1 MYRVWFVRISTHLQI
16 GMGKIWN
23 LVVMDEVCIYIK
35 KNLPPPL
42 FWVAE
47 IIRHALSVW
56 DAPASRSPI
65 CDFSMRWFDRCRHS
79 MRRWFDRSSFSHL
92 EIGMGEDF
100 LPGSDGRSLHL
111 KTIFLLPCLGG
122 EESWASP
129 FYLCVWNAPA
139 SRSSLDLWFF
149 DEVVRSLPAFYA
161 MVVRS
166 QHFLTFK
173 SADFQT
179 RQ

>member
-1 MYRVWFVRISTHLQI
+1 
-16 GMGKIWN
+16 
-23 LVVMDEVCIYIK
+23 MDEVCIYIKK

-79 MRRWFDRSSFSHL
+79 MRRWYDRSSFSHL

-122 EESWASP
+122 EENWASL
-129 FYLCVWNAPA
+129 FLSACLECARLAFFVGFVV
-139 SRSSLDLWFF
+139 FF
-149 DEVVRSLPAFYA
+149 DEVVRSFPAFYV
-161 MVVRS
+161 MVIQIGR
-166 QHFLTFK
+166 F
-173 SADFQT
+173 
-179 RQ
+179 